1 MMHPQSGSFG
11 QRFEDK
17 TQYDQRVLVKE
28 RGNHMFIKKY
38 GDIIVGIV
46 YAVLG
51 LALIIAARMLPK
63 SQVMD
68 IGPDFMPTVVGT
80 LILVLSII
88 LLVQA
93 VQELRK
99 NPDKEVGKDESDY
112 KRVLLSLILALL
124 YVFLLKPIGFIICTL
139 VYLFCQI
146 YVLAPDS
153 HRTKKDMIMYL
164 IIDVVFTLIV
174 YYLFRIGFKIVLPAG
189 ILPL

>member
-1 MMHPQSGSFG
+1 M
-11 QRFEDK
+11 
-17 TQYDQRVLVKE
+17 VKE

-38 GDIIVGIV
+38 GDIIVGIF

-51 LALIIAARMLPK
+51 IALIVAARMLPK

-93 VQELRK
+93 VTALKK
-99 NPDKEVGKDESDY
+99 NPDKEYAPDTSDY

-124 YVFLLKPIGFIICTL
+124 YVFLLKPVGFIISTL
-139 VYLFCQI
+139 VYLVCQI

-153 HRTKKDMIMYL
+153 HRTKKDIIMYL

-174 YYLFRIGFKIVLPAG
+174 YFLFRIGFKIVLPAG

>member
-1 MMHPQSGSFG
+1 
-11 QRFEDK
+11 
-17 TQYDQRVLVKE
+17 
-28 RGNHMFIKKY
+28 MFIKKY

-51 LALIIAARMLPK
+51 IALIIAARMLPK

-153 HRTKKDMIMYL
+153 YRTKKDMIMYL

>member
-1 MMHPQSGSFG
+1 MHPQSGSFG

>member
-1 MMHPQSGSFG
+1 
-11 QRFEDK
+11 
-17 TQYDQRVLVKE
+17 
-28 RGNHMFIKKY
+28 MFIKKY

-51 LALIIAARMLPK
+51 IALIIAARMLPK

-146 YVLAPDS
+146 
-153 HRTKKDMIMYL
+153 
-164 IIDVVFTLIV
+164 
-174 YYLFRIGFKIVLPAG
+174 
-189 ILPL
+189 

>member
-1 MMHPQSGSFG
+1 
-11 QRFEDK
+11 
-17 TQYDQRVLVKE
+17 
-28 RGNHMFIKKY
+28 MFIKKY

-46 YAVLG
+46 YVVLG
-51 LALIIAARMLPK
+51 IALIIAARMLPK

-153 HRTKKDMIMYL
+153 HRTKKDMIIYL

>member
-1 MMHPQSGSFG
+1 
-11 QRFEDK
+11 
-17 TQYDQRVLVKE
+17 
-28 RGNHMFIKKY
+28 
-38 GDIIVGIV
+38 
-46 YAVLG
+46 
-51 LALIIAARMLPK
+51 
-63 SQVMD
+63 
-68 IGPDFMPTVVGT
+68 MPTVVGT

-146 YVLAPDS
+146 FVLAPDS

-174 YYLFRIGFKIVLPAG
+174 YFLFRIGFKIVLPAG

>member
-1 MMHPQSGSFG
+1 MHPQSGSFG

-88 LLVQA
+88 LLLQA

>member
-1 MMHPQSGSFG
+1 MHPQSGSFG

-63 SQVMD
+63 SQVME

>member
-1 MMHPQSGSFG
+1 MHPQSGSFG

-28 RGNHMFIKKY
+28 RGNHMFIKEY

>member
-1 MMHPQSGSFG
+1 MHPQSGSFG

-80 LILVLSII
+80 LILVLSVI

-124 YVFLLKPIGFIICTL
+124 YVFLLKPVGFIICTL

>member
-1 MMHPQSGSFG
+1 MHPQSGPFG

>member
-124 YVFLLKPIGFIICTL
+124 YVFLLKPVGFIICTL

>member
-1 MMHPQSGSFG
+1 
-11 QRFEDK
+11 
-17 TQYDQRVLVKE
+17 
-28 RGNHMFIKKY
+28 MFIKKY

-80 LILVLSII
+80 LILVLSVI

-112 KRVLLSLILALL
+112 KRVLFSLILALL
-124 YVFLLKPIGFIICTL
+124 YVFLLKPVGFIICTL

>member
-1 MMHPQSGSFG
+1 VMHPQSGSFG

>member
-1 MMHPQSGSFG
+1 
-11 QRFEDK
+11 
-17 TQYDQRVLVKE
+17 
-28 RGNHMFIKKY
+28 MFIKKY
-38 GDIIVGIV
+38 GDIIVGIF

-51 LALIIAARMLPK
+51 IALIVVARMLPK

-80 LILVLSII
+80 LILVLSVI
-88 LLVQA
+88 LLVQS
-93 VQELRK
+93 VRELKK
-99 NPDKEVGKDESDY
+99 NPDKEYGKDESDY

-124 YVFLLKPIGFIICTL
+124 YVFLLKPVGFIICTL

>member
-68 IGPDFMPTVVGT
+68 IGPDFMPTVVGA
-80 LILVLSII
+80 LILVLSVI

>member
-1 MMHPQSGSFG
+1 MHPQSGSFG

-63 SQVMD
+63 SQVME
-68 IGPDFMPTVVGT
+68 IGPDFMPTVVGA

>member
-1 MMHPQSGSFG
+1 MHPQSGSFG

-68 IGPDFMPTVVGT
+68 IGPDFMPTVLGT

-88 LLVQA
+88 LLLQA

>member
-1 MMHPQSGSFG
+1 MHPQSGSFG

-124 YVFLLKPIGFIICTL
+124 YVFLLKPVGFIICTL

>member
-1 MMHPQSGSFG
+1 MHPQSGSFG

-80 LILVLSII
+80 LILVLSVI

-112 KRVLLSLILALL
+112 KRVLFSLILALL
-124 YVFLLKPIGFIICTL
+124 YVFLLKPVGFIICTL

>member
-1 MMHPQSGSFG
+1 MHPQSGSFG
-11 QRFEDK
+11 QRFVDK
-17 TQYDQRVLVKE
+17 TQDDQRVLVKE

-88 LLVQA
+88 LLLQA

>member
-1 MMHPQSGSFG
+1 MHPQSGSFG

-80 LILVLSII
+80 LILVLSVI

-112 KRVLLSLILALL
+112 KRVLFSLILALL

>member
-1 MMHPQSGSFG
+1 MHPQSGSFG

-46 YAVLG
+46 YVVLG
-51 LALIIAARMLPK
+51 IALIIAARMLPK

>member
-1 MMHPQSGSFG
+1 MHPQSGPFG

-17 TQYDQRVLVKE
+17 TQYDQLVLVKE

-51 LALIIAARMLPK
+51 IALIIAARMLPK

-99 NPDKEVGKDESDY
+99 NPNKEVGEDESDY

-124 YVFLLKPIGFIICTL
+124 YVFLLKPVGFIICTL

>member
-1 MMHPQSGSFG
+1 
-11 QRFEDK
+11 
-17 TQYDQRVLVKE
+17 
-28 RGNHMFIKKY
+28 MFIKKY
-38 GDIIVGIV
+38 GDIIVGIA

-51 LALIIAARMLPK
+51 IALIIAARMLPK

-80 LILVLSII
+80 LILVLSVI
-88 LLVQA
+88 LLVQS
-93 VQELRK
+93 VSELKK
-99 NPDKEVGKDESDY
+99 NPDKEYGKDESDY

-124 YVFLLKPIGFIICTL
+124 YVFLLKPVGFIICTL

>member
-146 YVLAPDS
+146 FVLAPDS

-174 YYLFRIGFKIVLPAG
+174 YFLFRIGFKIVLPAG